1 MKRGRVHCNRD
12 VWETIMGYATPEE
25 CVGAYA
31 QLCVALGP
39 LARLKKHPVLFLR
52 HVKVMA
58 FFTHKDRLKFSLV
71 CLAFL
76 RGAGRLK
83 RRANFE
89 STLVLDRLEAATI
102 RFPAL
107 EDVNISLSTQI
118 DAPILVKMCT
128 FTCVTSLILISIDIP
143 VLPDEIGA
151 LTNLKHL
158 SVYGNKIA
166 TLPDSIGRLTA
177 LNILYLGENIL
188 TAVPA
193 SIGYLTAVTKLFL
206 NMNRIAALPDT
217 IGRMTALT
225 ELHLNDNWLTHL
237 PDAIGNLTALTSL
250 YLQDNRLPRLP
261 DSIGRLTNLE
271 ELDLDGN
278 RLDTDTGLPPS
289 IGSLTALTTLHLGS
303 NALVA
308 VPTSIASLTGL
319 TTLDLGVNC
328 IRDVPSWIEG
338 FTALT
343 RLFLG
348 SNDIAHLPME
358 IGALT
363 GLEELHIER
372 NQLTLPCGLPES
384 IVNLTELKALDL
396 DDMAS
401 PSSDPIQNWLHAL
414 ESGSCNYPYD
424 SSDDSSDDFENLLGV
439 GVQRW

>member
-1 MKRGRVHCNRD
+1 MKRGRVDCNRD
-12 VWETIMGYATPEE
+12 VWGAIMGYATPEE
-25 CVGAYA
+25 CRRTYA
-31 QLCVALGP
+31 QICVQLQVALGP

-58 FFTHKDRLKFSLV
+58 FFTHKERLEFSLV

-89 STLVLDRLEAATI
+89 STPVLERLEAAMI

-107 EDVNISLSTQI
+107 EDVNISLSTHI

-128 FTCVTSLILISIDIP
+128 FTCVTRLILISMNIA

-206 NMNRIAALPDT
+206 NTNRIAALPDT

-225 ELHLNDNWLTHL
+225 ELHLNDNSLAHL

-250 YLQDNRLPRLP
+250 YLQDNRLPGLP

-278 RLDTDTGLPPS
+278 HLDAYTGLPSS

-303 NALVA
+303 NVLLA
-308 VPTSIASLTGL
+308 VPRSIASLTGL

-328 IRDVPSWIEG
+328 IRDLPSWIEG

-372 NQLTLPCGLPES
+372 NPLTLPES
-384 IVNLTELKALDL
+384 IVNLTELQALDL
-396 DDMAS
+396 DDMN
-401 PSSDPIQNWLHAL
+401 PRPSDPIQNWLDDL

-424 SSDDSSDDFENLLGV
+424 SSDDSSDDFV
-439 GVQRW
+439 